1 MPADPPLATGADPE
15 SAPSERA
22 LFARLAAGDEAAFD
36 TLFRATYA
44 SLVRVATWL
53 VHDQGVAEELVQDV
67 WLEVWRRRTALA
79 LDEEPRRYLLRAV
92 RNRALNHLRHERV
105 VARTA
110 SLVAPEEA
118 TPATAPAQVDARDL
132 DAAITAAVAA
142 LPPRCRVVFE
152 LSRRDGRSHAEI
164 AAALDIAPKT
174 VENQMGKALRLLRS
188 ALAAWLPAR
197 DEDDEG
203 G

>member
-1 MPADPPLATGADPE
+1 MSADPSLPSGAGADP
-15 SAPSERA
+15 APSERA

-44 SLVRVATWL
+44 PLVRVATWL
-53 VHDQGVAEELVQDV
+53 VHDAGVAEELVQEL
-67 WLEVWRRRTALA
+67 WLEVWRRRDTLA

-110 SLVAPEEA
+110 GLVAHDEA
-118 TPATAPAQVDARDL
+118 MPATAPAEVDARDL

-142 LPPRCRVVFE
+142 LPPRCRAVFE
-152 LSRRDGRSHAEI
+152 MSRRDGLSHAEI
-164 AAALDIAPKT
+164 AEALDIAPKT
-174 VENQMGKALRLLRS
+174 VENQMSKALRLLRV
-188 ALAAWLPAR
+188 ALAPWLPAR
-197 DEDDEG
+197 GDADD
-203 G
+203 